1 MSAPGPTRGA
11 GTSVR
16 DALSAAIEALRAAG
30 VPDPEVD
37 AEVLLAEL
45 AGVGRAELVAFDE
58 RTIEGPV
65 ARAFSEA
72 VRRRLRREPVAY
84 ILGRKGFRHLD
95 LAVDRRVLVP
105 RPETEMLVEL
115 ALEVGPSSVLEIG
128 TGSGAVALAVADEIP
143 GCRVT
148 ATDTSGEALEVARA
162 NAAAVGVGGRVGF
175 VEGTWPGPG
184 EYDLILANL
193 PYVPEGTV
201 LEPDLASWEPAS
213 ALFGGPGGTEVIEQV
228 LDEMPASGVRA
239 PVIGLEIGHDQGS
252 AVASIVSKAG
262 FGEVEVRRDFA
273 GHERVVVGRLADGP
287 GLG

>member
-128 TGSGAVALAVADEIP
+128 TGSGAVALAVADEI
-143 GCRVT
+143 RLV
-148 ATDTSGEALEVARA
+148 
-162 NAAAVGVGGRVGF
+162 
-175 VEGTWPGPG
+175 
-184 EYDLILANL
+184 
-193 PYVPEGTV
+193 V
-201 LEPDLASWEPAS
+201 LS
-213 ALFGGPGGTEVIEQV
+213 LF
-228 LDEMPASGVRA
+228 
-239 PVIGLEIGHDQGS
+239 
-252 AVASIVSKAG
+252 
-262 FGEVEVRRDFA
+262 
-273 GHERVVVGRLADGP
+273 P
-287 GLG
+287 GLATWLPSRMV